1 MDSPLI
7 NIMQKAAKK
16 ASRGLR
22 RDFNELENLQ
32 VKTKGPAN
40 FVTASD
46 IRTQKIIYDELSYAK
61 PDWSF
66 VMEESKPIEN
76 KNTKARF
83 IVDPIDGTTN
93 FMHGNPNFAISIAA
107 EINDRLEAAIVY
119 SPITDEM
126 FIAERGKGSFLN
138 DKRIRVATRKKL
150 SESILITG
158 IPHLGRG
165 NKELFIKE
173 MDMIIPEVAGI
184 RRSGSA
190 ALDLAWIAAGRY
202 DIFWERGLSIWDIA
216 AGILLVREA
225 GGFAKGIDGSDKDL
239 WEGNILFKKNK
250 FNGFIDP
257 GSFFGHNE
265 MEIAYLRWFN
275 PSFID

>member
-1 MDSPLI
+1 MDSPLL

-46 IRTQKIIYDELSYAK
+46 IRTQKIIYEELSYAK

-66 VMEESKPIEN
+66 IMEESKPIEN
-76 KNTKARF
+76 QNTKARF
-83 IVDPIDGTTN
+83 IIDPIDGTTN

-107 EINDRLEAAIVY
+107 EIDNRLEAAIIY

-126 FIAERGKGSFLN
+126 FTAERGKGSFLN
-138 DKRIRVATRKKL
+138 DKRIRVAARKKL

-173 MDMIIPEVAGI
+173 MDKIIPEVAGI

-202 DIFWERGLSIWDIA
+202 DIFWERGLSVWDIA

-225 GGFAKGIDGSDKDL
+225 GGFAKGIDGSDQDL
-239 WEGNILFKKNK
+239 WNGNIISRNDDIILALSEKL
-250 FNGFIDP
+250 GF
-257 GSFFGHNE
+257 
-265 MEIAYLRWFN
+265 
-275 PSFID
+275 

>member
-1 MDSPLI
+1 MDSPLL

-107 EINDRLEAAIVY
+107 EINDRLEAAIIY

-126 FIAERGKGSFLN
+126 FTAERGKGSFLN

-173 MDMIIPEVAGI
+173 MDTIIPEVAGI

-216 AGILLVREA
+216 AGVLLVREA
-225 GGFAKGIDGSDKDL
+225 GGFAKGIDGSDQDL
-239 WEGNILFKKNK
+239 WNGNIISGNDDIIIALSEKL
-250 FNGFIDP
+250 GF
-257 GSFFGHNE
+257 
-265 MEIAYLRWFN
+265 
-275 PSFID
+275 